1 MKGKTKSQTIY
12 DLKRNIRALNYY
24 LENYIK
30 PHEEE
35 VMKKQIENT
44 PKLSSG
50 AFIPD
55 SYRFEYLIADMEDCL
70 KTVKKLKVR

>member
-1 MKGKTKSQTIY
+1 MKRKSKIQTIY
-12 DLKRNIRALNYY
+12 DMKRNIRALNYY
-24 LENYIK
+24 LESYIK
-30 PHEEE
+30 PYEEE
-35 VMKKQIENT
+35 VMNKQIENT

-55 SYRFEYLIADMEDCL
+55 SYRFEYLIADMQDCL